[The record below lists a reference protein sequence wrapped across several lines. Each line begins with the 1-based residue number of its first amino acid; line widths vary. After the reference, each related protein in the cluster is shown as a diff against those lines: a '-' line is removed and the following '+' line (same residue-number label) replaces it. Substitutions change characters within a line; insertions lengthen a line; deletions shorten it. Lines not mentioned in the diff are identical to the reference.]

1 LLYESIQRKRRGE
14 RETSGADDMARAM
27 WECVTGAS
35 LASNPSQVTT
45 RYVKKKKGKNTS
57 RNMKDLRL
65 RGVRTSDHWEAQGRA
80 SRQSKRESVLVKQ
93 RLLSTV
99 SGLVQGQGPIDE
111 GDVGADTAEGSK
123 TDRKTKKERERER
136 ERERKYQRTLSS

>member
-1 LLYESIQRKRRGE
+1 
-14 RETSGADDMARAM
+14 
-27 WECVTGAS
+27 
-35 LASNPSQVTT
+35 
-45 RYVKKKKGKNTS
+45 
-57 RNMKDLRL
+57 
-65 RGVRTSDHWEAQGRA
+65 
-80 SRQSKRESVLVKQ
+80 VKQ

-136 ERERKYQRTLSS
+136 EEISAYVVFIDATGQRGSWTVDKQQRLIESFRSGLLLAMSSK